1 MNGFIKFFLRISV
14 LKLMAI
20 VLAACTATASLQPSP
35 FPIPSERYTAILVKM
50 DGTVL
55 HSVRPDAVRFP
66 ASLTKMMTLYLLFE
80 GLSKRK
86 FTLQSRIPVSA
97 NAARKPA
104 SKLYLKAGET
114 ISVEDA
120 INALAIKSANDVAT
134 AVAEYLGGSEATF
147 ARIMTAHARS
157 LGMKSTIFRNASGL
171 PDKRQVSTA
180 RDMSKLSIA
189 LYKKHRRYYGY
200 VGRSSF
206 VFRGRT
212 IRGHNRVLKQ
222 LRGADGIKTG
232 YTRASGFNLATS
244 ARTSKGRVVGVI
256 MGENSGR
263 TRNAHMVQLFKR
275 FAP

>member
-1 MNGFIKFFLRISV
+1 MHAFLRFMKRIAV
-14 LKLMAI
+14 LKLVAV
-20 VLAACTATASLQPSP
+20 VLAACTTTASLQPSP
-35 FPIPSERYTAILVKM
+35 FPVPSERYTAILVKM

-86 FTLQSRIPVSA
+86 FTLQSRIPVSKY
-97 NAARKPA
+97 AASKPA

-114 ISVEDA
+114 ISVETA

-147 ARIMTAHARS
+147 ARIMTAHAKS
-157 LGMKSTIFRNASGL
+157 LGMNSTIFRNASGL

-180 RDMSKLSIA
+180 RDMSKLGIA
-189 LYKKHRRYYGY
+189 LYRKHRRFYGY
-200 VGRSSF
+200 VGKSEF
-206 VFRGRT
+206 TYRGRT
-212 IRGHNRVLKQ
+212 IRGHNRVLKS
-222 LRGADGIKTG
+222 LKGADGIKTG
-232 YTRASGFNLATS
+232 YTRASGFNLVTS

-263 TRNAHMVQLFKR
+263 SRNAHMVQLFKR